1 MYQIYKVIN
10 MSALTVRLP
19 NNVIDEVNS
28 RAKKLHITR
37 SEYIRQ
43 SIENMN
49 KKLQQKERK
58 DRFIK
63 ASKLVRKESI
73 IVNAEF
79 SKVEYE
85 PKD

>member
-1 MYQIYKVIN
+1 

>member
-1 MYQIYKVIN
+1 

-19 NNVIDEVNS
+19 NNLIDEVNS

-37 SEYIRQ
+37 SEYVRK

-49 KKLQQKERK
+49 RKLQQQERK
-58 DRFIK
+58 DRVIR
-63 ASKLVRKESI
+63 ASKLVRKESMV
-73 IVNAEF
+73 VNSEF

>member
-1 MYQIYKVIN
+1 

-58 DRFIK
+58 DRLIK

>member
-1 MYQIYKVIN
+1 

-28 RAKKLHITR
+28 RAKKLRITR
-37 SEYIRQ
+37 SEYVRK

-49 KKLQQKERK
+49 KKLQQQERK
-58 DRFIK
+58 DRIIG
-63 ASKLVRKESI
+63 ASKLVRKESM
-73 IVNAEF
+73 IVNYEF